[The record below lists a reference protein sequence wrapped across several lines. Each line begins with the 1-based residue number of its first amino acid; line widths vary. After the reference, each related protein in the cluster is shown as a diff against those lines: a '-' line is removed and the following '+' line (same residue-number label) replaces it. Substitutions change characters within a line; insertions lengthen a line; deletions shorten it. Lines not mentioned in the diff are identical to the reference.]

1 MAVDTISGSGNAATT
16 QSSALSKL
24 ATDSTMFLRLLT
36 TQMQNQDPLDPM
48 DTSEYTAQL
57 VQFSQVEQSIQQ
69 NATLKSI
76 LSALSS
82 DGLLSAAP
90 AVGKIG
96 NFASSDA
103 GLTADAPA
111 RWSYVAERPTGRVI
125 ATILDASGKPVHTI
139 DRTDATGEISWDGT
153 LADGNTAPPGIYTLS
168 ITATDAAGGAV
179 PVGIFARGTVREI
192 TQDASGMAFM
202 VNGVT
207 YGANM
212 LLSLATE

>member
-1 MAVDTISGSGNAATT
+1 MAVDTVTGTNNAPVT
-16 QSSALSKL
+16 QSNALSKL
-24 ATDSTMFLRLLT
+24 ATDSTMFLKLLT

-69 NATLKSI
+69 NTTLKSI

-90 AVGKIG
+90 SVGKVAT
-96 NFASSDA
+96 FASADA
-103 GLTADAPA
+103 GLTADSPSQ
-111 RWSYVAERPTGRVI
+111 WSYVAERPTGKVT
-125 ATILDASGKPVHTI
+125 ATILDSSGKAVHTI
-139 DRTDATGEISWDGT
+139 DRTDATGDISWDGK
-153 LADGNTAPPGIYTLS
+153 LADGSTAPPGIYKLS
-168 ITATDAAGGAV
+168 ITATDAAGGGV
-179 PVGIFARGTVREI
+179 PVGIFARGMVREV

-207 YGANM
+207 YGSNM
-212 LLSLATE
+212 LVGLATE